1 MGSSAPQG
9 KRPTGG
15 KLELNRLELSQRFYH
30 PQDRMLPCS
39 RKEPPTSKH
48 PSVIQAAIRRLNSLR
63 AFGVSRHELKIEQ
76 RDEQRVVGQ
85 PIAWSHSTGRI
96 HSVGTANTYQRHVL
110 TYCSWARDTYGIHR
124 LEQIDASAPELA
136 AEWLQSHVDAGDS
149 PYTVQMQRSAL
160 RMFHSD
166 RTLGQDV
173 AIPRRRRAAIV
184 RSRGDVAADH
194 RLNLAHHQQLIAF
207 LQATGL
213 RRREVAMLQ
222 VVDVGQFGDQVE
234 IHVRN
239 GKGGRERRV
248 LALPGA
254 EDAVRAVVAGK
265 APEARVFD
273 RIPSALDVHSYR
285 RSYAQALYRWK
296 SGRELPPASGRL
308 PAHSYDPQAVELV
321 SRNLGH
327 GRIDVVLR
335 HYLR

>member
-1 MGSSAPQG
+1 
-9 KRPTGG
+9 
-15 KLELNRLELSQRFYH
+15 LN
-30 PQDRMLPCS
+30 
-39 RKEPPTSKH
+39 
-48 PSVIQAAIRRLNSLR
+48 
-63 AFGVSRHELKIEQ
+63 
-76 RDEQRVVGQ
+76 
-85 PIAWSHSTGRI
+85 
-96 HSVGTANTYQRHVL
+96 
-110 TYCSWARDTYGIHR
+110 YCSWARDTYGVHR

-160 RMFHSD
+160 RMFHGD

-194 RLNLAHHQQLIAF
+194 RLNLAHYQQLIAF

-213 RRREVAMLQ
+213 RRREVAALQ
-222 VVDVGQFGDQVE
+222 VIDVGQFGGQVE
-234 IHVRN
+234 VHVRN

-273 RIPSALDVHSYR
+273 HIPSALDVHSYR
-285 RSYAQALYRWK
+285 RSYAQALYSWK
-296 SGRELPPASGRL
+296 SGREL
-308 PAHSYDPQAVELV
+308 
-321 SRNLGH
+321 
-327 GRIDVVLR
+327 
-335 HYLR
+335 

>member
-1 MGSSAPQG
+1 M
-9 KRPTGG
+9 
-15 KLELNRLELSQRFYH
+15 
-30 PQDRMLPCS
+30 
-39 RKEPPTSKH
+39 SKH
-48 PSVIQAAIRRLNSLR
+48 PSVIQAAIQRLNGLR
-63 AFGVSRHELKIEQ
+63 AYGVSRHELKIEQ
-76 RDEQRVVGQ
+76 RDELRAEGQ

-110 TYCSWARDTYGIHR
+110 NYCAWARDTYGIHR

-173 AIPRRRRAAIV
+173 VIPRRRRTEIQ
-184 RSRGDVAADH
+184 RSRREVAANH
-194 RLNLAHHQQLIAF
+194 RLNLDHYQQLVAF

-213 RRREVAMLQ
+213 RRREAAVLQ
-222 VVDVGQFGDQVE
+222 VLDVGQFGDQVE
-234 IHVRN
+234 VHVRN

-248 LALPGA
+248 QALPGA

-273 RIPSALDVHSYR
+273 HIPSAFDVHSYR
-285 RSYAQALYRWK
+285 RGYAQALYRWA

-308 PAHSYDPQAVELV
+308 PAHSYDPKAVGMV

-327 GRIDVVLR
+327 GRIDVANGPPRPSRRDSVRSSCSVPASGAASQLR
-335 HYLR
+335 HDCKADLIRI